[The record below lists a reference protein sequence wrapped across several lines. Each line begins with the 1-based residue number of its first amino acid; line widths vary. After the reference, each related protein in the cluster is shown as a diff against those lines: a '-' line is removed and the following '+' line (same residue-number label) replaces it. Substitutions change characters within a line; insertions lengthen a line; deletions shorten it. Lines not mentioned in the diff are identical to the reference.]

1 MPHKLSSLVFCRMGY
16 SRFRPLLAAALN
28 PALCNPRDLDLM
40 LASGKAALIS
50 TDKAAIVF
58 EVRIYPS
65 GLRDVHGLVAAGD
78 LNDIVETLI
87 PQAEAWG
94 RANGCS
100 GALIESRPGWARILK
115 HHGYE
120 PHQLAVRKEL

>member
-1 MPHKLSSLVFCRMGY
+1 MIATTALGALREQISDAIDSRLY
-16 SRFRPLLAAALN
+16 SIEY
-28 PALCNPRDLDLM
+28 LD
-40 LASGKAALIS
+40 ALIRTGAAHISS
-50 TDKAAIVF
+50 TDRAAIAF
-58 EVRIYPS
+58 ALKTYPS

-78 LNDIVETLI
+78 LHDIVEKLI

-115 HHGYE
+115 QSGYE

>member
-1 MPHKLSSLVFCRMGY
+1 MTAT
-16 SRFRPLLAAALN
+16 AAAFGSH
-28 PALCNPRDLDLM
+28 RDL
-40 LASGKAALIS
+40 II
-50 TDKAAIVF
+50 AAIDTRLYSIDYLDTLIRNGTAQ
-58 EVRIYPS
+58 VRTTDRAAIAFASKHYPT
-65 GLRDVHGLVAAGD
+65 GCRDVHGLVAAGD
-78 LNDIVETLI
+78 LRDIVETLI

>member
-1 MPHKLSSLVFCRMGY
+1 MDRRLFTGGY
-16 SRFRPLLAAALN
+16 LDRLIASRAAHIIGTTG
-28 PALCNPRDLDLM
+28 
-40 LASGKAALIS
+40 S
-50 TDKAAIVF
+50 AIVF
-58 EVRIYPS
+58 EAKAYPT
-65 GLRDVHGLVAAGD
+65 GHRDVHGLVAAGD
-78 LNDIVETLI
+78 LRDIVETLI